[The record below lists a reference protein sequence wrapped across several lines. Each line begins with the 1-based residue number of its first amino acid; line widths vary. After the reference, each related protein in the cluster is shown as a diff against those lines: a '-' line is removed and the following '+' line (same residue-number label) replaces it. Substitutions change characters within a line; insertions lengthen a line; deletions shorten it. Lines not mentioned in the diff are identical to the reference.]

1 MNVWRGR
8 IPGPTPAQQAHDR
21 FAYVGIQVHRID
33 ELSVWKAPRQLSNRS
48 ADVLESVAEV
58 FSAVTGNKDQTRCSR
73 YGRPRFE
80 ARSAVRDGRTKP
92 VRLLRG
98 GGISN
103 SDGGAPLRNATYGK
117 YFPSQTY

>member
-58 FSAVTGNKDQTRCSR
+58 FSAVAGNQEQPPCSVSGAPRVKAGLEGRNDQASPV
-73 YGRPRFE
+73 RPR
-80 ARSAVRDGRTKP
+80 
-92 VRLLRG
+92 G
-98 GGISN
+98 GEGERIHAGVS
-103 SDGGAPLRNATYGK
+103 P
-117 YFPSQTY
+117 PE

>member
-58 FSAVTGNKDQTRCSR
+58 FSAVTGNQDQPRGSVSGAPGLKGGPEAR
-73 YGRPRFE
+73 NDRPR
-80 ARSAVRDGRTKP
+80 P
-92 VRLLRG
+92 VRLSDGEGKRIEARG
-98 GGISN
+98 G
-103 SDGGAPLRNATYGK
+103 
-117 YFPSQTY
+117 

>member
-58 FSAVTGNKDQTRCSR
+58 FSAVTRNQDQPRCSVFGAPGLEA
-73 YGRPRFE
+73 GRE
-80 ARSAVRDGRTKP
+80 GRNDRP
-92 VRLLRG
+92 SSLQLRG
-98 GGISN
+98 SEGERI
-103 SDGGAPLRNATYGK
+103 DARVVRH
-117 YFPSQTY
+117 

>member
-58 FSAVTGNKDQTRCSR
+58 FSAGTGEQEQPPGARSR
-73 YGRPRFE
+73 APRVEASSE
-80 ARSAVRDGRTKP
+80 ARNNPTGPPHPPAGQEE
-92 VRLLRG
+92 
-98 GGISN
+98 
-103 SDGGAPLRNATYGK
+103 A
-117 YFPSQTY
+117 

>member
-58 FSAVTGNKDQTRCSR
+58 FSAVTGNQDQPPCSVSGGPR
-73 YGRPRFE
+73 VEAGRE
-80 ARSAVRDGRTKP
+80 APHDPPGPLHLRDCEE
-92 VRLLRG
+92 RG
-98 GGISN
+98 IQARG
-103 SDGGAPLRNATYGK
+103 
-117 YFPSQTY
+117 F